1 MIQYTKIIIKEK
13 NISMKEKQVLEL
25 ANILGYHIEKKT
37 IYGVNNGYHFSLNLL
52 SNKKIPTY
60 QVSILVNKVM
70 TLDNIKTIRKELQ
83 SVVSMNEE
91 HNAFLLQALINFP
104 KENENKKDFFIE
116 FMNTL
121 TKALQ
126 KENIDDYNRCLFCND
141 DKEKEEKEWV
151 VIRKLYVLS
160 HQSCAEEELKTTKEK
175 SNRLKMS
182 LLGGIIG
189 AFIGFVPAFLALIFA
204 DYFIGVLYALSPICA
219 YLGYTLGKAP
229 LKWYTTLCVAISSFL
244 ATIVATIC
252 FLAILANTNGESLIG
267 YIRNPNNQ
275 CYTIV
280 LQSILFDIIGI
291 FISWGF
297 ITRTKNH

>member
-1 MIQYTKIIIKEK
+1 
-13 NISMKEKQVLEL
+13 
-25 ANILGYHIEKKT
+25 
-37 IYGVNNGYHFSLNLL
+37 
-52 SNKKIPTY
+52 
-60 QVSILVNKVM
+60 
-70 TLDNIKTIRKELQ
+70 
-83 SVVSMNEE
+83 
-91 HNAFLLQALINFP
+91 
-104 KENENKKDFFIE
+104 
-116 FMNTL
+116 MNTL

-189 AFIGFVPAFLALIFA
+189 AFIGFIPAFLALIFA

-291 FISWGF
+291 FISWGLLQEQR
-297 ITRTKNH
+297 IIKLK

>member
-1 MIQYTKIIIKEK
+1 M
-13 NISMKEKQVLEL
+13 
-25 ANILGYHIEKKT
+25 
-37 IYGVNNGYHFSLNLL
+37 
-52 SNKKIPTY
+52 
-60 QVSILVNKVM
+60 
-70 TLDNIKTIRKELQ
+70 
-83 SVVSMNEE
+83 
-91 HNAFLLQALINFP
+91 
-104 KENENKKDFFIE
+104 
-116 FMNTL
+116 
-121 TKALQ
+121 
-126 KENIDDYNRCLFCND
+126 
-141 DKEKEEKEWV
+141 
-151 VIRKLYVLS
+151 LS

-189 AFIGFVPAFLALIFA
+189 AFIGFIPAFLALIFA

>member
-1 MIQYTKIIIKEK
+1 MIQYTKIMIKEK

-189 AFIGFVPAFLALIFA
+189 AFIGFIPAFLALIFA

-219 YLGYTLGKAP
+219 YFGYTLGKAP
-229 LKWYTTLCVAISSFL
+229 LKWYTTLCVAISSFWQQL
-244 ATIVATIC
+244 
-252 FLAILANTNGESLIG
+252 
-267 YIRNPNNQ
+267 
-275 CYTIV
+275 
-280 LQSILFDIIGI
+280 
-291 FISWGF
+291 
-297 ITRTKNH
+297 

>member
-1 MIQYTKIIIKEK
+1 MLFDNFYQNYRKKNDNMIQYTKIMIKEK

-83 SVVSMNEE
+83 FVVSMNEE

-141 DKEKEEKEWV
+141 DKEKEEKECNKKTIC
-151 VIRKLYVLS
+151 VI
-160 HQSCAEEELKTTKEK
+160 
-175 SNRLKMS
+175 
-182 LLGGIIG
+182 
-189 AFIGFVPAFLALIFA
+189 
-204 DYFIGVLYALSPICA
+204 SPI
-219 YLGYTLGKAP
+219 
-229 LKWYTTLCVAISSFL
+229 LCRRRV
-244 ATIVATIC
+244 
-252 FLAILANTNGESLIG
+252 E
-267 YIRNPNNQ
+267 NNKREIQ
-275 CYTIV
+275 
-280 LQSILFDIIGI
+280 
-291 FISWGF
+291 
-297 ITRTKNH
+297 

>member
-1 MIQYTKIIIKEK
+1 MIQYTKIMIKEK

-189 AFIGFVPAFLALIFA
+189 AFIGFIPAFLALIFA
-204 DYFIGVLYALSPICA
+204 DYFIGV
-219 YLGYTLGKAP
+219 
-229 LKWYTTLCVAISSFL
+229 
-244 ATIVATIC
+244 
-252 FLAILANTNGESLIG
+252 
-267 YIRNPNNQ
+267 
-275 CYTIV
+275 
-280 LQSILFDIIGI
+280 
-291 FISWGF
+291 
-297 ITRTKNH
+297 

>member
-1 MIQYTKIIIKEK
+1 MIQYTKIMIKEK

-141 DKEKEEKEWV
+141 DKEKEEKE
-151 VIRKLYVLS
+151 
-160 HQSCAEEELKTTKEK
+160 
-175 SNRLKMS
+175 
-182 LLGGIIG
+182 
-189 AFIGFVPAFLALIFA
+189 
-204 DYFIGVLYALSPICA
+204 
-219 YLGYTLGKAP
+219 
-229 LKWYTTLCVAISSFL
+229 
-244 ATIVATIC
+244 
-252 FLAILANTNGESLIG
+252 
-267 YIRNPNNQ
+267 
-275 CYTIV
+275 
-280 LQSILFDIIGI
+280 
-291 FISWGF
+291 
-297 ITRTKNH
+297 